1 MKISIILPTYNEKEN
16 ISDLIKILSLLLE
29 REWPDFEIIVID
41 DNSPDGTGY
50 LVAKEYANSAHV
62 TCVIR
67 DKERGLASALK
78 TGILRSTGEIIILMD
93 ADFNHDPFKVTDMI
107 SLLDR
112 YDVVSGSRYLPGGGM
127 LSSPFRYWGSY
138 FFNSF
143 IRLTTGL
150 VTTDNLSGF
159 VAFRRNILGNLD
171 LDEIF
176 FGYGDYYIRFLC
188 YLGKL
193 NLNLVEIPV
202 TYKMRCGGSSKTN
215 LFSCLIKY
223 TLAVMAIKIK
233 RQFKS

>member
-16 ISDLIKILSLLLE
+16 ISDLIEILILLLE
-29 REWPDFEIIVID
+29 REGADFEIIVID

-50 LVAKEYANSAHV
+50 LVEKKYAHSSHV
-62 TCVIR
+62 TCIIR
-67 DKERGLASALK
+67 EKERGLASALK
-78 TGILRSTGEIIILMD
+78 TGILHSTGEIIILMD
-93 ADFNHDPFKVTDMI
+93 TDFNHDPFKVTDMI
-107 SLLDR
+107 SLLAQ

-138 FFNSF
+138 FFNFF

-150 VTTDNLSGF
+150 ATTDNLSGF
-159 VAFRRNILGNLD
+159 VAFRRDILSNLD

-188 YLGKL
+188 HLSKL

-202 TYKMRCGGSSKTN
+202 IYKMRCGGSSKTN
-215 LFSCLIKY
+215 LVSCLIKY
-223 TLAVMAIKIK
+223 ILAVTTIKIK
-233 RQFKS
+233 RQYKP